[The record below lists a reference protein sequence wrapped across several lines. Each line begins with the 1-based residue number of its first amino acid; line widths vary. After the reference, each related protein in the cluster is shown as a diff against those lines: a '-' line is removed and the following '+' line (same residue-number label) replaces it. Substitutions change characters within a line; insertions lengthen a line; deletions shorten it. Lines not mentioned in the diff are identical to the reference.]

1 MTDRM
6 TLAHALEE
14 GGMARGAAEHI
25 ATEIYDAIHDN
36 VATKSDIESLRA
48 ATQSDIAAVRSD
60 IEALRVSTKGEI
72 ESLRVATKSDIA
84 GVRADMR
91 TLLTSLELRLTLRFG
106 GIAVAAGGILFAAL
120 HYWPP
125 HA

>member
-1 MTDRM
+1 M

-25 ATEIYDAIHDN
+25 ATEIYDAIHEN
-36 VATKSDIESLRA
+36 VATKNDIAAVRA
-48 ATQSDIAAVRSD
+48 DIAGTIAAVRSD

-84 GVRADMR
+84 LVRADMR
-91 TLLTSLELRLTLRFG
+91 DLDQRLKIWLG
-106 GIAVAAGGILFAAL
+106 SMIVAAAGVVIGAL